1 MLTHYYGICVRALC
15 VCVCVCVYAREFV
28 RACVYDRVSVRVSVR
43 TWVWVRACAC
53 VSVWWVKDNENYTKM
68 CSKPL
73 TKSICVTAPALE
85 CLELK
90 HEIERKTIKP
100 D

>member
-1 MLTHYYGICVRALC
+1 MR

-28 RACVYDRVSVRVSVR
+28 RACVCDRVSVRVSVR

-53 VSVWWVKDNENYTKM
+53 VSVWWHKDNENDTKM

-90 HEIERKTIKP
+90 HEIERKNNQT
-100 D
+100 